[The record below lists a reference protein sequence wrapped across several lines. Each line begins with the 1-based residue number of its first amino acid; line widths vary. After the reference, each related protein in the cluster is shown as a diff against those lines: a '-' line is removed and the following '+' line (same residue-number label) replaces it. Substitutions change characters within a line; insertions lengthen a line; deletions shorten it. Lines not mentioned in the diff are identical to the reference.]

1 MNTAYTI
8 QFNDKTVIWT
18 MFTMSSPT
26 VKTRLTPKGV
36 ARLVSIFPDTNTLT
50 FKCSEAELNTVVQH
64 SRAFFLKA
72 LLSVITEMKPQ
83 DMTADSELLLH

>member
-8 QFNDKTVIWT
+8 RFNDTTVIWT

-26 VKTRLTPKGV
+26 VKARLTPKGV
-36 ARLVSIFPDTNTLT
+36 ARLMVLFPNTNKLV
-50 FKCSEAELNTVVQH
+50 FKCNENELNNVVH
-64 SRAFFLKA
+64 HPIAFFLKA
-72 LLSVITEMKPQ
+72 ELSVINEMAPE

>member
-1 MNTAYTI
+1 MNTSYTI
-8 QFNDKTVIWT
+8 QFTDKTVIWT

-36 ARLVSIFPDTNTLT
+36 ARLMVLFPDTNTLT
-50 FKCSEAELNTVVQH
+50 FKCSEDSLNNVVH
-64 SRAFFLKA
+64 HPIAFFLQA
-72 LLSVITEMKPQ
+72 ELSVINEMAPE

>member
-1 MNTAYTI
+1 MNTSYTI
-8 QFNDKTVIWT
+8 QFTDKTVIWT

-36 ARLVSIFPDTNTLT
+36 ARLMVLFPDTNKLT
-50 FKCSEAELNTVVQH
+50 FKCSEESLNNVVH
-64 SRAFFLKA
+64 HPIAFFLKA
-72 LLSVITEMKPQ
+72 ELDVINEMAPE

>member
-1 MNTAYTI
+1 MNTHYFI

-18 MFTMSSPT
+18 MFTMSSPD

-36 ARLVSIFPDTNTLT
+36 ARLMVLFPNTNKLIFN
-50 FKCSEAELNTVVQH
+50 CSEDSLNNVVHH
-64 SRAFFLKA
+64 STAFFLKA
-72 LLSVITEMKPQ
+72 LLDIKNEMKKE